1 MIRTAIHRAFV
12 LASLLGLTACERV
25 VDLNIPEGPRR
36 LVIEARLERV
46 KEDITGTQVI
56 KLSTTGKYFAN
67 TLPEPARGAVVRVTD
82 DRGFTHT
89 FAESGVP
96 GTYVTYDLIV
106 FTARTYT
113 LSIEWEGTRFE
124 STDRGRPVAPIDS
137 FYFDNAKPG
146 RYSGVKGVRATISL
160 VDRPG
165 EKNFYL
171 WEQYVNGVRQLG
183 PDSTTKLLI
192 IASDEGYDGLPING
206 FQPYEGIDIPRQ
218 AAVEIRQLALSED
231 MYRYFFA
238 LSDIVNSDGS
248 PFSVPP
254 SNLRGNVVNRTN
266 PAMPP
271 VGYFF
276 VTEVSQVR
284 GRYLP

>member
-1 MIRTAIHRAFV
+1 MNRRSIRRLSSFAALLT
-12 LASLLGLTACERV
+12 LAACERV

-46 KEDITGTQVI
+46 REDVSGTQVI
-56 KLSTTGKYFAN
+56 KLSTTGNYFSN
-67 TLPEPARGAVVRVTD
+67 TATAPARGAVVRVTD

-89 FAESGVP
+89 FAESGIP
-96 GTYVTYDLIV
+96 GTYVTYGLVV
-106 FTARTYT
+106 FTERSYNLA
-113 LSIEWEGTRFE
+113 IDWEGSRYE
-124 STDRGRPVAPIDS
+124 ATDTGRAVAPIDS

-160 VDRPG
+160 VDRPQ

-206 FQPYEGIDIPRQ
+206 FQPFEGIDIPRQ
-218 AAVEIRQLALSED
+218 ADVEIRQIALSED

-254 SNLRGNVVNRTN
+254 SNLRGNVVNRTS
-266 PAMPP
+266 PATPP
-271 VGYFF
+271 VGYFY
-276 VTEVSQVR
+276 VTEVSEVR